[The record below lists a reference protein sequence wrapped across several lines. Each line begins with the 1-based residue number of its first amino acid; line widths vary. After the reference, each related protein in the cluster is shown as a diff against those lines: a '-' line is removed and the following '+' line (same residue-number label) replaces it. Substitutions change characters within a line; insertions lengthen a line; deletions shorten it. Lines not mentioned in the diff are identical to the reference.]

1 MSSPHDLPPSE
12 MQPCRKTLA
21 LIWNSGVEPGVVG
34 SVQQPSERTTLQAP
48 MQVGTTLPARRGH

>member
-1 MSSPHDLPPSE
+1 

-34 SVQQPSERTTLQAP
+34 SVQQPSDRTTLQAP
-48 MQVGTTLPARRGH
+48 MQVGTTLPACRGH